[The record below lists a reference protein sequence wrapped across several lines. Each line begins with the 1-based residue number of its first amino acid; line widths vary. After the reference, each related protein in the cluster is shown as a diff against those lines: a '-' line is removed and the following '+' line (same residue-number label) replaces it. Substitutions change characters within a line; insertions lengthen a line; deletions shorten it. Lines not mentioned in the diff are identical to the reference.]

1 MLAFFL
7 SQLLI
12 EPYSLL
18 RCSLVFFF
26 LVFISF
32 LFLLLLL
39 SSALPY
45 YAITEC
51 FSSPAPHISCVLW
64 MLGHLEAG
72 ILAHSLF
79 STSHLSF
86 KKKTNPLFLE
96 NSHLHFP
103 SEKDIGIP
111 VSAPRAN
118 SCCPHWRVWL
128 GSRPGS
134 ALLEGICCWEHPTH
148 QATPED
154 TKGLQLSGET
164 EASNSC
170 CQAAP

>member
-1 MLAFFL
+1 M
-7 SQLLI
+7 QLG
-12 EPYSLL
+12 
-18 RCSLVFFF
+18 FFF
-26 LVFISF
+26 LCLFHFSF
-32 LFLLLLL
+32 YYYYYYHLLFLTMP
-39 SSALPY
+39 SQNVFLPRPP
-45 YAITEC
+45 T
-51 FSSPAPHISCVLW
+51 SPACCGCWDILRLASLLTLFSPPHICPL
-64 MLGHLEAG
+64 
-72 ILAHSLF
+72 
-79 STSHLSF
+79 
-86 KKKTNPLFLE
+86 KKTNPLFLE

-128 GSRPGS
+128 GSRPSS